1 MTVGLE
7 DNSED
12 MDEESDGDE
21 ENFDNEESDGDEEN
35 SDNKESDGDEEKHL
49 MGSI

>member
-7 DNSED
+7 DDSED

-21 ENFDNEESDGDEEN
+21 ENSDNEISDEDKLQTKN
-35 SDNKESDGDEEKHL
+35 IQMMTKLSVKMIK
-49 MGSI
+49 

>member
-7 DNSED
+7 DDSED

-21 ENFDNEESDGDEEN
+21 AN
-35 SDNKESDGDEEKHL
+35 SDNEISAEDKFTDKEHTEIIKVSVRMMK
-49 MGSI
+49 